1 MKSFKEFILNE
12 DILNWYIR
20 EYYAAKD
27 GGTNRTKNGNLNM
40 SNKVLS
46 KENLELAKSTFR
58 DQMKGKMRDEDID
71 KIQAAGISNTQQYK
85 MAGNSIVVNVL
96 EAIFKN
102 LFMEG

>member
-1 MKSFKEFILNE
+1 MIIP
-12 DILNWYIR
+12 DQIR
-20 EYYAAKD
+20 V
-27 GGTNRTKNGNLNM
+27 G
-40 SNKVLS
+40 
-46 KENLELAKSTFR
+46 STFYTVKAQTTPR
-58 DQMKGKMRDEDID
+58 ECFRLMGMKDDDID